1 MDTVTSMYYRD
12 SDACILVFDMTER
25 ESFKNIASVWNNAVD
40 QKGPK
45 TLVKVL
51 VGNKSDE
58 EENLRVTKEEM
69 EKMAQEIGALSYVV
83 SAKKNRGLNEVF
95 QKIGEQL
102 I

>member
-25 ESFKNIASVWNNAVD
+25 ESFNNIASVWNSAVNE
-40 QKGPK
+40 KGPK
-45 TLVKVL
+45 RLVKVL

-69 EKMAQEIGALSYVV
+69 DKMAQDIGAESYVV

-95 QKIGEQL
+95 QKIGE
-102 I
+102 

>member
-25 ESFKNIASVWNNAVD
+25 ESFKNIASLWNNAVEE
-40 QKGPK
+40 KGPT

-51 VGNKSDE
+51 VGNKS
-58 EENLRVTKEEM
+58 ENESNLQVTQEEM
-69 EKMAQEIGALSYVV
+69 EKLAQEIGAESFVV

-95 QKIGEQL
+95 
-102 I
+102 